1 MNKRALGTAYEQKA
15 VTYLTE
21 NGFRI
26 LESNFYCRQGEI
38 DIIGFHDDCLV
49 FVDVKYR
56 RNLQAGYPEEAVDL
70 KKQMKICRASDYY
83 RVRHS
88 EHGDRQ
94 IRYDVVAICGE
105 QVKWHQNAFSY
116 VTGKEG
122 NLWFHW

>member
-49 FVDVKYR
+49 FVEVKYR

-70 KKQMKICRASDYY
+70 KKQMKICR
-83 RVRHS
+83 
-88 EHGDRQ
+88 
-94 IRYDVVAICGE
+94 
-105 QVKWHQNAFSY
+105 
-116 VTGKEG
+116 
-122 NLWFHW
+122 LL